1 MGFILEKIEEAIKE
15 LLIGWIESNMTNMFT
30 DVNDKV
36 GTIAAEVGKTP
47 SSWDSSIY
55 QMIRGL
61 SENVIVPIAGII
73 ITFVLCYELISMI
86 TEKNNLHDMDTWMF
100 FKWFFKAAVA
110 IYLVT
115 NTFDIVMAV
124 FDIGQ
129 NVVTGAAGVISGDTN
144 IDIESTLEQMR
155 ASMETMGIGELLGL
169 SIETL
174 LISLCLKI
182 MSILI
187 TVILYGRM
195 IEIYCTVSI
204 APIPIATMSNR
215 EWGSIGT
222 NYLKGLFALAF
233 QGFLIMVCV
242 AIYAVLINNMIIAA
256 NIHSA
261 LFSVAAYTVILCF
274 SLFKTGS
281 LAKSLFNALCDSRV
295 RLKIYSVIY
304 AVPPWLYK
312 VYSKKGLGRSAE
324 SHYPTMCLEDIKAL
338 PIGELAAK
346 DCALFMWITFPC
358 MQEALQVLEAW
369 GFEYKTTAIVWIKQ
383 NRESDS
389 LI

>member
-73 ITFVLCYELISMI
+73 ITFVLCYD
-86 TEKNNLHDMDTWMF
+86 LHDMDTWMF

-129 NVVTGAAGVISGDTN
+129 NVVAGAAGVISGDTN

-281 LAKSLFNALCDSRV
+281 LAKSLFNA
-295 RLKIYSVIY
+295 
-304 AVPPWLYK
+304 
-312 VYSKKGLGRSAE
+312 
-324 SHYPTMCLEDIKAL
+324 H
-338 PIGELAAK
+338 
-346 DCALFMWITFPC
+346 
-358 MQEALQVLEAW
+358 
-369 GFEYKTTAIVWIKQ
+369 
-383 NRESDS
+383 
-389 LI
+389 

>member
-15 LLIGWIESNMTNMFT
+15 LLMGWIESNLTNLFT

-36 GTIAAEVGKTP
+36 GTIAAEVGQTP
-47 SSWDSSIY
+47 ASWDANIY

-86 TEKNNLHDMDTWMF
+86 TEKNNLHDTDTWMF

-129 NVVTGAAGVISGDTN
+129 NVVAGAAGVINGSTS
-144 IDIESTLEQMR
+144 IDIDATLTEMR
-155 ASMETMGIGELLGL
+155 TSMETMGIGELLAL

-204 APIPIATMSNR
+204 APIPVATMANR
-215 EWGSIGT
+215 EWGSIGN
-222 NYLKGLFALAF
+222 NYLKALFALAF
-233 QGFLIMVCV
+233 QGFLIMICV
-242 AIYAVLINNMIIAA
+242 GIYAVLINNMIIAD

-281 LAKSLFNALCDSRV
+281 LAKSLFNA
-295 RLKIYSVIY
+295 
-304 AVPPWLYK
+304 
-312 VYSKKGLGRSAE
+312 
-324 SHYPTMCLEDIKAL
+324 H
-338 PIGELAAK
+338 
-346 DCALFMWITFPC
+346 
-358 MQEALQVLEAW
+358 
-369 GFEYKTTAIVWIKQ
+369 
-383 NRESDS
+383 
-389 LI
+389 

>member
-1 MGFILEKIEEAIKE
+1 MGIIDRILDSIKE
-15 LLIGWIESNMTNMFT
+15 MIIEMIESNLTNMFT
-30 DVNDKV
+30 DVNEKV
-36 GTIAAEVGKTP
+36 GTIAAEVGQTP
-47 SSWDSSIY
+47 SGWNGSIY
-55 QMIRGL
+55 SMIRGL
-61 SENVIVPIAGII
+61 SESVIVPIAGII

-86 TEKNNLHDMDTWMF
+86 TERNNLHELDTWMF
-100 FKWFFKAAVA
+100 FKWFFKAAIA

-129 NVVTGAAGVISGDTN
+129 HVVAEAAGVISGNTN
-144 IDIESTLEQMR
+144 INIPSILTEMR
-155 ASMETMGIGELLGL
+155 SGMEAMGIGELLGL
-169 SIETL
+169 AIETL
-174 LISLCLKI
+174 IISLCLKI

-204 APIPIATMSNR
+204 APIPIATMGNR

-242 AIYAVLINNMIIAA
+242 GIYAVLINNMIIAA

-274 SLFKTGS
+274 SLLKSGS
-281 LAKSLFNALCDSRV
+281 LAKSLF
-295 RLKIYSVIY
+295 
-304 AVPPWLYK
+304 
-312 VYSKKGLGRSAE
+312 SA
-324 SHYPTMCLEDIKAL
+324 H
-338 PIGELAAK
+338 
-346 DCALFMWITFPC
+346 
-358 MQEALQVLEAW
+358 
-369 GFEYKTTAIVWIKQ
+369 
-383 NRESDS
+383 
-389 LI
+389 

>member
-1 MGFILEKIEEAIKE
+1 MGSILEKIEQAIKD
-15 LLIGWIESNMTNMFT
+15 LLIGWIESNLTNMFT

-36 GTIAAEVGKTP
+36 GIIASEVGKTP
-47 SSWDSSIY
+47 STWNGSIY
-55 QMIRGL
+55 TMIRGL
-61 SENVIVPIAGII
+61 SESVIVPIAGII

-86 TEKNNLHDMDTWMF
+86 TEKNNMHEMDTWMF

-129 NVVTGAAGVISGDTN
+129 NVITGAGGYISGSTS
-144 IDIESTLEQMR
+144 IDIDATL
-155 ASMETMGIGELLGL
+155 ASMQASMDAMSIGELLGL

-195 IEIYCTVSI
+195 IEIYCTVSV
-204 APIPIATMSNR
+204 APIPIATMSNH

-233 QGFLIMVCV
+233 QGFLIMICV
-242 AIYAVLINNMIIAA
+242 GIYAVLINNMIIAA
-256 NIHSA
+256 NIHTA

-274 SLFKTGS
+274 SLFKTGT
-281 LAKSLFNALCDSRV
+281 LAKSIFNA
-295 RLKIYSVIY
+295 
-304 AVPPWLYK
+304 
-312 VYSKKGLGRSAE
+312 
-324 SHYPTMCLEDIKAL
+324 H
-338 PIGELAAK
+338 
-346 DCALFMWITFPC
+346 
-358 MQEALQVLEAW
+358 
-369 GFEYKTTAIVWIKQ
+369 
-383 NRESDS
+383 
-389 LI
+389 